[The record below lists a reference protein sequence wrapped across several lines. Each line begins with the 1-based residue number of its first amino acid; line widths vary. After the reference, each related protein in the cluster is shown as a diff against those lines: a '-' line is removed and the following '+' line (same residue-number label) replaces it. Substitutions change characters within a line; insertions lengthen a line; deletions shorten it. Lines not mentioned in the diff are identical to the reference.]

1 MQKWLCLLLAG
12 TFLCSLTACHR
23 SQNVNT
29 PSDATDTSTHILS
42 GDTTETKSDVTDATL
57 HRPPESAAEGTKT
70 TAEIYAGFL
79 NAYANDISLLYF
91 TRDIDNNGTEE
102 LIIQQNK
109 EIEVYTYED
118 SIKKMGAHDFKT
130 GTTILHYTN
139 DKKYPGIVY
148 VTVDG
153 GKNHFGYIT
162 ITDGVLTV
170 QQMFDEDSG
179 TNSGEKEDV
188 YYTQDEALIA
198 LSRMVYEG
206 FYYRIGYSV
215 WEAKITEDLYAIREI
230 TDDRVTIEG
239 SKKIFNA
246 PIIGVSF
253 SIPVDW
259 KCMEQQG
266 VDGSTYFFR
275 EPYLGENCEI
285 TMRITGAESL
295 YERTKDEYLKYVS
308 NLENLQLDYYEK
320 ETLKGYRCTKAVYSY
335 TEENAVLTCIHYDN
349 VVVESRMYDFYIIY
363 PASESNTYKAVFE
376 SIIDSVNFIPQ

>member
-1 MQKWLCLLLAG
+1 MRKALIFLVLLCFIF
-12 TFLCSLTACHR
+12 TLTACK
-23 SQNVNT
+23 QPPV
-29 PSDATDTSTHILS
+29 PSDTQSDETSNSVDTNDTSS
-42 GDTTETKSDVTDATL
+42 NNDENKDTDV
-57 HRPPESAAEGTKT
+57 EGTKT

-91 TRDIDNNGTEE
+91 TRDIDNNGTKE
-102 LIIQQNK
+102 LIIQQNT

-118 SIKKMGAHDFKT
+118 SIKKVGAHDFKT

-153 GKNHFGYIT
+153 YTNHFGYIT
-162 ITDGVLTV
+162 TTDGMLTV
-170 QQMFDEDSG
+170 QQTFDEDSG

-188 YYTQDEALIA
+188 YYTPDKGLIA
-198 LSRMVYEG
+198 LSKKVYED
-206 FYYRIGYSV
+206 FYRIGYSV

-266 VDGSTYFFR
+266 EDGSTYFFR
-275 EPYLGENCEI
+275 EPNLGENCEI
-285 TMRITGAESL
+285 TMRITGAEYL

-349 VVVESRMYDFYIIY
+349 VVVESRMYDFYITY
-363 PASESNTYKAVFE
+363 PASESNTYNAVFE
-376 SIIDSVNFIPQ
+376 SIINSVNFILK